1 MFFWGFLYPE
11 FNKSLLR
18 IKTLAIT
25 KYWHLAKN
33 MHFVNSC
40 TIVLM
45 YEYSDYAGL
54 ADHRRTATATL
65 PYSNWWWWG
74 ALCAEMG
81 FYVDIS
87 RESRCSSEIKI

>member
-25 KYWHLAKN
+25 KYWHIAKN

-54 ADHRRTATATL
+54 AEHRGTAKVRI
-65 PYSNWWWWG
+65 
-74 ALCAEMG
+74 
-81 FYVDIS
+81 F
-87 RESRCSSEIKI
+87 